1 VLGARQWLG
10 LSLRKNHHDSKYLE
24 RGSAIS
30 AFFGRPQGGNLRHS
44 NLVHGFVYP
53 TLRSIV
59 VLSVLLVSYSSSD
72 FAQSPAS
79 PASGPLTK
87 QDEGFTPGF
96 NAGIKFE
103 GSTSSDGSVY
113 DLSSGVGYNF
123 SRHFGVDVGIPYYFI
138 GTPSSVKKNNP
149 QAVSGDGLGS
159 LGADLKWN
167 FAGELVN
174 YDPTIHFTAPTG
186 ETKKGLSTGHATWNL
201 GNHLEHGWNNFTPFV
216 DLGVGNTVND
226 TKYFHRPFITFG
238 YNLQSEAGTEIDAG
252 PLSFTASAYDVAPW
266 GTQTV
271 ISRVFRCS
279 SATTCS
285 ANGKSTNRKGYL
297 NTSVQSG
304 NAALARDNGFNF
316 GVEVKPIRYVD
327 LEAGYSRSVPLQL
340 NSFSFGVSVDMRALA
355 HRSRTGS

>member
-1 VLGARQWLG
+1 LVSR
-10 LSLRKNHHDSKYLE
+10 SVSIKNRE
-24 RGSAIS
+24 RTSAVS
-30 AFFGRPQGGNLRHS
+30 AFFGRPQGGNLRHR
-44 NLVHGFVYP
+44 NLVHEYAYA
-53 TLRSIV
+53 TLRSTA
-59 VLSVLLVSYSSSD
+59 VLAVLLLAYCFSG
-72 FAQSPAS
+72 FAQSPAT
-79 PASGPLTK
+79 PASGPIAK
-87 QDEGFTPGF
+87 PAEGFTPGL
-96 NAGIKFE
+96 NAGVKFE
-103 GSTSSDGSVY
+103 GSTSGDGSVF

-123 SRHFGVDVGIPYYFI
+123 SRHFGIDLGIPYYFV

-159 LGADLKWN
+159 IGGDLKWN
-167 FAGELVN
+167 FPGEFVN
-174 YDPTIHFTAPTG
+174 YDPTFHFTAPTG

-252 PLSFTASAYDVAPW
+252 PLSLTVSAYDVAPW
-266 GTQTV
+266 GTQTI

-297 NTSVQSG
+297 DTSVQSG
-304 NAALARDNGFNF
+304 SAALARDNGFNF
-316 GVEVKPIRYVD
+316 GVEMKPNRYVD
-327 LEAGYSRSVPLQL
+327 LEAGFSRSVPLQL

-355 HRSRTGS
+355 HRSRSVS

>member
-1 VLGARQWLG
+1 MLG
-10 LSLRKNHHDSKYLE
+10 LSLRKNHHDSNYRE

-30 AFFGRPQGGNLRHS
+30 AFFGRPLGGNLRHS
-44 NLVHGFVYP
+44 NLVQGFVYP
-53 TLRSIV
+53 TLRSIA
-59 VLSVLLVSYSSSD
+59 VLLVLLVSYSSSD

-87 QDEGFTPGF
+87 PDEGFTPGF

-123 SRHFGVDVGIPYYFI
+123 SRHFGVDLGIPYYFV

-201 GNHLEHGWNNFTPFV
+201 SNHLEHGWNNFTPFV

-252 PLSFTASAYDVAPW
+252 PLSLTASAYDVAPW
-266 GTQTV
+266 GTQTI

-297 NTSVQSG
+297 DTSVQSG
-304 NAALARDNGFNF
+304 SAALARDNGFNF

>member
-1 VLGARQWLG
+1 
-10 LSLRKNHHDSKYLE
+10 LR
-24 RGSAIS
+24 R
-30 AFFGRPQGGNLRHS
+30 S
-44 NLVHGFVYP
+44 NLVHHFIYA
-53 TLRSIV
+53 TLRSIA
-59 VLSVLLVSYSSSD
+59 VLSLLLLAYGSSGY
-72 FAQSPAS
+72 AQSPAS
-79 PASGPLTK
+79 PASGPIAK
-87 QDEGFTPGF
+87 PAEGFIPGF
-96 NAGIKFE
+96 NAGMKFE
-103 GSTSSDGSVY
+103 GSTSSDGSIF
-113 DLSSGVGYNF
+113 DLSTGVGYNF
-123 SRHFGVDVGIPYYFI
+123 SRHFGVDLGIPYYFV

-186 ETKKGLSTGHATWNL
+186 ETKKGLSTGHATWNW

-252 PLSFTASAYDVAPW
+252 PLSLTVSAYDVAPW

-279 SATTCS
+279 SAATCS

-297 NTSVQSG
+297 DASVQTG
-304 NAALARDNGFNF
+304 GAALARDNGFNF
-316 GVEVKPIRYVD
+316 GVEMKPIRYVD
-327 LEAGYSRSVPLQL
+327 LEAGFSRSVPLQL